1 MRPPDESNGDE
12 IAARRLFARLDESLR
27 AAGRGRWSTAKRTRN
42 NALLNFDAEDRQSD
56 HQPPLEEMVMER
68 DPSAPPDVTPD
79 DDDETRPFTSPEAPD
94 APQPSAPQPQ
104 TPQTYPPLPEEQ

>member
-1 MRPPDESNGDE
+1 
-12 IAARRLFARLDESLR
+12 
-27 AAGRGRWSTAKRTRN
+27 
-42 NALLNFDAEDRQSD
+42 
-56 HQPPLEEMVMER
+56 MER
-68 DPSAPPDVTPD
+68 DPSLPPDVTPD